1 MKVNLNRTLRKM
13 QSQKLVEFNRGYII
27 AVTAMTL
34 WSVHK
39 VFGCGKRKLRQLFEE
54 MVRLNAQLERRYQ
67 LDAAEDEEWLYKKLL
82 RRDLDIDID
91 AWWAEDKE
99 AWRRECDEPA
109 EAGE

>member
-1 MKVNLNRTLRKM
+1 MKVNLNRKLRKL
-13 QSQKLVEFNRGYII
+13 QSEALVEFNRGYII

-82 RRDLDIDID
+82 KRDLGIDID
-91 AWWAEDKE
+91 DWWAEDKE
-99 AWRRECDEPA
+99 AWRREETS
-109 EAGE
+109 E

>member
-1 MKVNLNRTLRKM
+1 MTMKVNVNRKLRKM
-13 QSQKLVEFNRGYII
+13 QSEALLDFNKQYII

-54 MVRLNAQLERRYQ
+54 MVRLNGQLERRYQ

-99 AWRRECDEPA
+99 AWKNEGA
-109 EAGE
+109 E